1 MEPTLRFESL
11 TVLVLGRATRPEA
24 HDQDQRGTLLA
35 FTEPANER
43 ANAVLSYWFGDG
55 WAELGQTGI
64 PSEKMKLWFSGDAAT
79 DQASKL
85 ADKLM

>member
-1 MEPTLRFESL
+1 MTRTKGAPSLHSQSLRTSEQMPFCHTGLEMA
-11 TVLVLGRATRPEA
+11 GR
-24 HDQDQRGTLLA
+24 
-35 FTEPANER
+35 
-43 ANAVLSYWFGDG
+43 S
-55 WAELGQTGI
+55 WAGI